1 MSSNLILSNNAYL
14 LLGSNEGNRMDW
26 MLQAV
31 RQLNDVAGT
40 VVAQSRVYQTA
51 AWGFEDQPDFLNRAI
66 CLQTTLSPQELLKQI
81 QRVELNLGRQR
92 TLKWG
97 QRTLD
102 IDILFYNRDVI
113 NDTQLTI
120 PHPLLQERRFA
131 LTPLADIAQAFIHPI
146 LNKTIAQL
154 LEDCTDPLPA
164 TLVAD

>member
-1 MSSNLILSNNAYL
+1 MNTSYL
-14 LLGSNEGNRMDW
+14 LLGSNEGNRLDW
-26 MLQAV
+26 FEKAMLQI
-31 RQLNDVAGT
+31 QQT
-40 VVAQSRVYQTA
+40 VGKVVSKSSLYETA
-51 AWGFEDQPDFLNRAI
+51 AWGLEDQPDFLNMAI
-66 CLQTTLSPQELLKQI
+66 SIETALSPQELLVAI
-81 QRVELNLGRQR
+81 QQVELNLGRQR

-113 NDTQLTI
+113 NDPQLTI

-131 LTPLADIAQAFIHPI
+131 LTPLADIAPAFIHPI

-164 TLVAD
+164 TLIAD

>member
-1 MSSNLILSNNAYL
+1 MEQTVGNIIAKSSLY
-14 LLGSNEGNRMDW
+14 E
-26 MLQAV
+26 
-31 RQLNDVAGT
+31 
-40 VVAQSRVYQTA
+40 TA
-51 AWGFEDQPDFLNRAI
+51 AWGLEEQPDFLNMAI
-66 CLQTTLSPQELLKQI
+66 CIETALSPQELLVAI
-81 QRVELNLGRQR
+81 QQVELNLGRQR

-113 NDTQLTI
+113 NDPQLTI

-131 LTPLADIAQAFIHPI
+131 LTPLADIAPAFIHPI

-164 TLVAD
+164 TLIVD